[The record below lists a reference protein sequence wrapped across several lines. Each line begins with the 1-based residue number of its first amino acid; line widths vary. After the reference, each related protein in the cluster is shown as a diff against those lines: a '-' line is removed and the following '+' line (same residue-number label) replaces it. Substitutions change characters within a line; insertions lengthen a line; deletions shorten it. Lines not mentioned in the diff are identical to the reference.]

1 MTDNG
6 IGSVFMKAF
15 TIDTIEKL
23 FYKKIMLYNDLLYCF
38 EEERKSLIRI
48 DLNKLW
54 GLSKE
59 KDEICAQI
67 KSIRREMS
75 VAVNLENDP
84 DAFSLNLVMDLIPEK
99 YTDKFKKLYLRI
111 LKLKGEI
118 EILRK
123 QNILYI
129 DDSLEFLDEMI
140 SIITGETDSGYIYND
155 RCHFNKSGSRS
166 FLAREV

>member
-1 MTDNG
+1 ME
-6 IGSVFMKAF
+6 AF
-15 TIDTIEKL
+15 TVDTIEKL

-75 VAVNLENDP
+75 VAVSSENEQ
-84 DAFSLNLVMDLIPEK
+84 DAFSLNQVMNLIPEK
-99 YTDKFKKLYLRI
+99 YRDRFKKLYLRI

-118 EILRK
+118 EILRR

-129 DDSLEFLDEMI
+129 NDSLEFLDEMI

-155 RCHFNKSGSRS
+155 RCHYNKSGSRS